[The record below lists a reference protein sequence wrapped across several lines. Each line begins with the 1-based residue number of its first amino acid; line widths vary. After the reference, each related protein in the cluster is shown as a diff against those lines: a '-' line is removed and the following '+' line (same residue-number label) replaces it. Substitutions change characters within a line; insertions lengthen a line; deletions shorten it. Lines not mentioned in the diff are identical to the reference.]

1 MMDWHNYILN
11 FLKQTSFSN
20 HINIIDG
27 GIIIKQNEI
36 FLLSIKI
43 DDNNQTLKE
52 ISLYVAMDDVDF
64 IVYIN
69 KEGTV
74 EFSQYY
80 WLIDTEADIP
90 FSDLTK
96 QTVDK
101 FLAVLLKEHWS
112 IQVMYYKDMPIKA
125 IFENKE
131 GKLGVY
137 IIPSEEY
144 DIPILNKKIFY
155 QLPIDLYYS
164 RRKKHLTRRYGCS
177 NDFGLRTNGSI

>member
-1 MMDWHNYILN
+1 MIDWHNYILN
-11 FLKQTSFSN
+11 FLKQTSFVN

-27 GIIIKQNEI
+27 DIIIKQNEN
-36 FLLSIKI
+36 FLLRIKI
-43 DDNNQTLKE
+43 DDNNQALKE

-80 WLIDTEADIP
+80 WLVHTETHIL
-90 FSDLTK
+90 FSDLAK
-96 QTVDK
+96 QKIDK
-101 FLAVLLKEHWS
+101 FLTVFLKEHWN
-112 IQVMYYKDMPIKA
+112 IQVIYYKDIPIKA

-131 GKLGVY
+131 DKLRVY

-164 RRKKHLTRRYGCS
+164 RRNKYLTRRDVSSG
-177 NDFGLRTNGSI
+177 DFC